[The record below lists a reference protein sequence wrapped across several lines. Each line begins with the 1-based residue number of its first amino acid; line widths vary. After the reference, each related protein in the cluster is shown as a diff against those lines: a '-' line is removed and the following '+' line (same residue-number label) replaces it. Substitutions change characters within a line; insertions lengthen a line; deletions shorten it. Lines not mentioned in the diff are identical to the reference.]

1 MKNLRCCDLDK
12 MARSDPRPPD
22 AFLPALL
29 LDVKM
34 EEEALRTAK
43 EIMAQVAEIEGE
55 INLPRINPG
64 QIRLRLIAGSI
75 WQDRQKHNP
84 DW

>member
-1 MKNLRCCDLDK
+1 
-12 MARSDPRPPD
+12 
-22 AFLPALL
+22 
-29 LDVKM
+29 M
-34 EEEALRTAK
+34 EEDEALRTAK
-43 EIMAQVAEIEGE
+43 EIMAQVAEIEGDE

-75 WQDRQKHNP
+75 WQDMQKHNP